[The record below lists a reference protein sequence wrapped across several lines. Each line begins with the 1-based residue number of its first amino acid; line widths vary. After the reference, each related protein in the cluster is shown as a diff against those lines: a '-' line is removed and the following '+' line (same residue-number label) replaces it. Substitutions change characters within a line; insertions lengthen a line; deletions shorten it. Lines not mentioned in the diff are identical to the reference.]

1 MVHHGIL
8 PLSCWPGVRWFGGG
22 HASWWCMLNAFVHV
36 VMYTY
41 YSIAAMGPQ
50 YQVGGNGEHAGN
62 FYREPLK
69 GSFQVVRMWG
79 TKIAFSCLLWVN
91 KPQIDYPISCNPW
104 EVIISGPVVPRIK
117 IKQDPGKARQRS

>member
-1 MVHHGIL
+1 MITPIATRGAGNCCSLLHVVHHGIL

-50 YQVGGNGEHAGN
+50 YQVGGNDEHAGN
-62 FYREPLK
+62 FYMLN
-69 GSFQVVRMWG
+69 G
-79 TKIAFSCLLWVN
+79 
-91 KPQIDYPISCNPW
+91 
-104 EVIISGPVVPRIK
+104 
-117 IKQDPGKARQRS
+117 

>member
-1 MVHHGIL
+1 MITPIATRGAGNCCSLLHVVHHGIL

-62 FYREPLK
+62 FCMLNGLYK
-69 GSFQVVRMWG
+69 
-79 TKIAFSCLLWVN
+79 
-91 KPQIDYPISCNPW
+91 
-104 EVIISGPVVPRIK
+104 
-117 IKQDPGKARQRS
+117 